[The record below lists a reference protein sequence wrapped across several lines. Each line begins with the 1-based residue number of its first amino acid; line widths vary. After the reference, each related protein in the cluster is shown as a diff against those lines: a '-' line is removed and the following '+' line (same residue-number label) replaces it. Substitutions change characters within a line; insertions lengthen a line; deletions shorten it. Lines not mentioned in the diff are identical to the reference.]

1 MAVPGST
8 QVQSVINGVVM
19 TDDKKPLPKATV
31 RLRNLDLNVV
41 EQTVTSNERGE
52 FSFSVRPENP
62 YIIEVVGPG
71 GRVVAVGDIVVVHAG
86 EVARAVV
93 MLPSRLPVT
102 GIFGDASLAVI
113 AAASSI
119 GLAVVDPTLP
129 KVSPSR

>member
-1 MAVPGST
+1 L
-8 QVQSVINGVVM
+8 INGVVM
-19 TDDKKPLPKATV
+19 TADKKPQPKATV

-41 EQTVTSNERGE
+41 EQTVISNERGE
-52 FSFSVRPENP
+52 FSFSVRPQSP

-71 GRVVAVGDIVVVHAG
+71 GRVVAVGDVVVVNAG

-102 GIFGDASLAVI
+102 GIFGDATLAVI
-113 AAASSI
+113 SAASSI

-129 KVSPSR
+129 KVSPTR